1 MQQHKLKMIWV
12 QEWEFFPIAKIKKK
26 TCFRWSVFMLYYI
39 SAYKA
44 QIAIDLK
51 LISQNEC
58 WIESNDG

>member
-1 MQQHKLKMIWV
+1 
-12 QEWEFFPIAKIKKK
+12 
-26 TCFRWSVFMLYYI
+26 MLYYI